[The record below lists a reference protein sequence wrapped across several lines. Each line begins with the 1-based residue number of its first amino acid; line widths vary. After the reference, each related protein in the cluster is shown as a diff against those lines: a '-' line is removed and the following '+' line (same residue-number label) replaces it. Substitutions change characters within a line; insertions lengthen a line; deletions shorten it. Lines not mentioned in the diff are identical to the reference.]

1 MRDKADDSLA
11 PPPPSALTIPVPAAA
26 GVALGPDTSKFIM
39 RKKPHTLPPLE
50 KFRSLEG
57 RGSPVPQARRRSSIE
72 EQLLQDDGQVVSA
85 DGRPLIRL
93 TKCTDESG
101 GGSAVGQ
108 RLAPAGSA
116 GPGAPAPAPQ
126 LSPIANRYTPLQPI
140 RRGSEQ
146 AAPSNNNTP

>member
-11 PPPPSALTIPVPAAA
+11 PPTALTIPVPAAP
-26 GVALGPDTSKFIM
+26 GPDTSKFIM

-93 TKCTDESG
+93 TKCTDDSG
-101 GGSAVGQ
+101 GGSGGGL
-108 RLAPAGSA
+108 RLPLPKQGAASP
-116 GPGAPAPAPQ
+116 GPGAPPQ
-126 LSPIANRYTPLQPI
+126 LSPITNRYTPLQPI
-140 RRGSEQ
+140 RRGGEG
-146 AAPSNNNTP
+146 AGGNINNNTP

>member
-11 PPPPSALTIPVPAAA
+11 PPPPVVNAPFQAAPEA
-26 GVALGPDTSKFIM
+26 AKYIM

-72 EQLLQDDGQVVSA
+72 EQLMQEGGQVAPA

-93 TKCTDESG
+93 TKCTDDSNPG
-101 GGSAVGQ
+101 TSAGIGQ
-108 RLAPAGSA
+108 RLP
-116 GPGAPAPAPQ
+116 PTKQGAPASATPPQ
-126 LSPIANRYTPLQPI
+126 LSPISNRYMPLQPI
-140 RRGSEQ
+140 RRSSESGSCNFK
-146 AAPSNNNTP
+146 P